1 LPRHLSE
8 LHTLKELEAAVVVL
22 VVAGPVLVLVLEGVL
37 PVAVRAEPVL
47 VVQEQVV
54 GGPVPAAGI
63 LLAAQEQG
71 ASGLILT
78 FASRFNERPCEC

>member
-22 VVAGPVLVLVLEGVL
+22 VVAGPVLVLEGVL

-54 GGPVPAAGI
+54 GELVPAAGI

-71 ASGLILT
+71 ARGLILA
-78 FASRFNERPCEC
+78 FASSAN